1 MGTGAI
7 DRTTP
12 SIRHSTRTPRVLPP
26 PPPCPQRHA
35 TPPPTNPRH
44 YMTRRHVPREVW
56 AQMLMANYYRTGHNS
71 IDRND
76 IVITMSLSPPT
87 CHCNTVVTLP
97 HCVRAR
103 ACGRVWGSGRRRTW
117 CRRRILSIPRRRV
130 ALPARWAQ
138 RPHQV
143 LPSRFVD
150 SSSRAKITINNEA
163 GGEVG
168 CHNSIDRD
176 NIVIVTAHMT
186 IISLEHCRNTSSPR
200 ARARVLACGA
210 VAGAAHG

>member
-1 MGTGAI
+1 MTL
-7 DRTTP
+7 
-12 SIRHSTRTPRVLPP
+12 VL
-26 PPPCPQRHA
+26 HH
-35 TPPPTNPRH
+35 NII
-44 YMTRRHVPREVW
+44 MTRSSCPSQSLGSNVNG
-56 AQMLMANYYRTGHNS
+56 QLYRTGHNS

-150 SSSRAKITINNEA
+150 GSSRAKVTINNEA

-168 CHNSIDRD
+168 CHNSID
-176 NIVIVTAHMT
+176 NIVTAHMT